1 MRLVRKGFA
10 TAIAAVAPLGIAVTA
25 AANSPTLV
33 LDPASPSSDAV
44 GTTLTFDYNWTTSPG
59 TCAFGTS
66 NSLVLKWD
74 DEYPMGTAP
83 VSSDASGC
91 HGVVSGKVPADQYGG
106 GHTAQAYVQS
116 TIDGQTGII
125 SGSFAYC
132 QFGGLVG
139 TKPSLVPLRHT
150 PRPAPRPA
158 AARSA
163 APSPS
168 SVPSPSPTVSLV
180 PMPPPSTSP
189 SPGRLL
195 PPVSAL
201 AGSRGFPAWTAI
213 AALGL
218 VGAPTCAGI
227 LVVRSR
233 RRRSPGERRPP
244 DG

>member
-10 TAIAAVAPLGIAVTA
+10 TAIAAVAPLGIAMTA
-25 AANSPTLV
+25 AANAPTLV

-66 NSLVLKWD
+66 NSLVLRWD

-91 HGVVSGKVPADQYGG
+91 HGVVSGKVPADQYAG

-125 SGSFAYC
+125 SGSFAYR
-132 QFGGLVG
+132 QFGGLVV
-139 TKPSLVPLRHT
+139 TKPSPVPLRHT
-150 PRPAPRPA
+150 PRPTRRPA
-158 AARSA
+158 A

-168 SVPSPSPTVSLV
+168 SVSSPSPTVSLD
-180 PMPPPSTSP
+180 PMPPLSTSP
-189 SPGRLL
+189 SPGRLIR
-195 PPVSAL
+195 PVSAR
-201 AGSRGFPAWTAI
+201 AESRGFPAWTAI

-227 LVVRSR
+227 LVLRSR